1 MMYDKLSMQ
10 LLPFDRTGIRKR
22 FRSNLTPS
30 CRLCASSRYYP
41 SQAGPF
47 TGSWQAIISL
57 IFCIGKDGLLLDE
70 LTGIFQGCDSC
81 CLVIVL

>member
-47 TGSWQAIISL
+47 IYLRKPRSLNVVRDAGFAGHGSFI
-57 IFCIGKDGLLLDE
+57 E
-70 LTGIFQGCDSC
+70 TE
-81 CLVIVL
+81 